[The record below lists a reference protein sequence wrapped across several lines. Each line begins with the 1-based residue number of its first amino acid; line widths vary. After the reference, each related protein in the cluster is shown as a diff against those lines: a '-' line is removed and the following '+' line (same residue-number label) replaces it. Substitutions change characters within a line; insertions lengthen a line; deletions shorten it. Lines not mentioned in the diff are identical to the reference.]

1 MILSYKDCGMGWERV
16 DLVTCQMVTWYGTDV
31 SFSLPVFSALWL
43 EKASPQKR
51 KWWTEGAERGERLS
65 PSSAPK
71 ALSIS
76 FLFFFFN
83 RNVIDLQHCVSFP
96 LFFNSAA
103 WVWLAARRMFFLVAA
118 CGIEFPDQGLNPR
131 PLHWEL
137 GALATGPPGKYLLC

>member
-16 DLVTCQMVTWYGTDV
+16 DLVTCQMVTRYGTDV

-51 KWWTEGAERGERLS
+51 KWWTEGAERGQRLS

-76 FLFFFFN
+76 FLFFFFLTEMSLIYN
-83 RNVIDLQHCVSFP
+83 IVLVFLCFLIRLHGSGLQH
-96 LFFNSAA
+96 A
-103 WVWLAARRMFFLVAA
+103 
-118 CGIEFPDQGLNPR
+118 G
-131 PLHWEL
+131 
-137 GALATGPPGKYLLC
+137 